1 MCDDLDQIAETSGSL
16 NESTARPVTHQVL
29 TNRDHSR
36 ALGWNTSGQGHGS
49 QHAYFQS
56 AMGIKKSALKQSE
69 MLPGQ
74 TSRGGIRMMI
84 WSLTRALLHPVNLIT
99 LLLFFTFYIP

>member
-1 MCDDLDQIAETSGSL
+1 
-16 NESTARPVTHQVL
+16 
-29 TNRDHSR
+29 
-36 ALGWNTSGQGHGS
+36 
-49 QHAYFQS
+49 
-56 AMGIKKSALKQSE
+56 MGIKKSALKQSE